1 MKIIV
6 KKVMWLIFLVSK
18 MDKVGKKDKKTK
30 KDELIQYIL
39 YSSQNNKE
47 FSVAVEEWQV
57 TNIINHTHDHPGCVC
72 HNKTFYY
79 YQLINKLNLGT
90 MDICS
95 PCLKYFKHVKP
106 FADILLKQYQYNA
119 KGKEGQFRMCHQ
131 CLKFAINV
139 KEESWKVVCRNC
151 WMAGHKVPPSIPLL
165 NHKVC
170 EDCFVSC
177 IDPTSYRT
185 NCYQCYKKFKASQ
198 PIDK

>member
-1 MKIIV
+1 
-6 KKVMWLIFLVSK
+6 

-79 YQLINKLNLGT
+79 YQLINK
-90 MDICS
+90 
-95 PCLKYFKHVKP
+95 
-106 FADILLKQYQYNA
+106 LKQYQYNA

-185 NCYQCYKKFKASQ
+185 KCYPCYKKFKASQ
-198 PIDK
+198 PLDK